1 MSTTTN
7 VLSATGLVAGLGS
20 TPSIRGVDVT
30 VAPGSGSVG
39 VVGAS
44 GVGKTTLLQALT
56 GELKLRGGRV
66 TFDGRTVGRLGMRDK
81 KRFGVAVRSV
91 GQNGFGG
98 LNPQQT
104 VERAVEGEL
113 TRARKA
119 GRPTGGTA
127 TEVLDL
133 MFLEPRFLGRSI
145 SSLSGGERQRL
156 ALAAALAT
164 RPDVLVLDEPTTAL
178 DQSLKDMVV
187 RRLVE
192 VSTERGTG
200 VLVASHDLELV
211 SRVCHTV
218 HVLADG
224 VFVESGAPQDLLTHP
239 THPATREI
247 ADALPAAVG
256 AFR

>member
-7 VLSATGLVAGLGS
+7 TLSATGLVAGHGS
-20 TPSIRGVDVT
+20 TPSVRGVDLT
-30 VAPGSGSVG
+30 VSPGGGSVG
-39 VVGAS
+39 IIGSS
-44 GVGKTTLLQALT
+44 GVGKSTLLQALA

-66 TFDGRTVGRLGMRDK
+66 TFDGRTVGKLGMRDK
-81 KRFGVAVRSV
+81 KRFGVAVRAV
-91 GQNGFGG
+91 AQNGFGG

-104 VERAVEGEL
+104 VERAIEGEL
-113 TRARKA
+113 SKARKA
-119 GRPTGGTA
+119 GRATGGTA
-127 TEVLDL
+127 TDVIAV

-156 ALAAALAT
+156 ALAAALST
-164 RPDVLVLDEPTTAL
+164 RPDVVILDEPTTAL
-178 DQSLKDMVV
+178 DQSLKDTVV

-192 VSTERGTG
+192 LAAERGTG
-200 VLVASHDLELV
+200 LLVASHDLEMV

-224 VFVESGAPQDLLTHP
+224 VFVESGTPQDLLTNP